1 MSERGVYRGTYSALL
16 DDPDWQWLTAKARL
30 VFLTARLCKQCGP
43 ASIFRYYPEML
54 SVQSGLTVKDIE
66 AALRELEENDWIRRE
81 GVILWLR
88 NGLRHDPNM
97 RLTNKDHRKSV
108 ERAISELPRLPIVL
122 SFCEYYDIEQPANWP
137 SGANGVLPLREG
149 VREGE
154 GGTTRNRERHPS
166 ELPLATGQ
174 PNGAGTNGK
183 GPEHGPA
190 AMRTAA
196 RELLAY
202 LNKKAEKHFQPTP
215 ANVEPIIAR
224 LREGAT
230 FDQCWAIIGL
240 KAAEWKNDA
249 KMRKFLR
256 PETLFNRTKFASY
269 QGELPA
275 TAFEPEVVND

>member
-1 MSERGVYRGTYSALL
+1 VSERGVYRGTYSALL
-16 DDPDWQWLTAKARL
+16 DDPDWQWLSAKARL

-54 SVQSGLTVKDIE
+54 SVQSGVPVKDVE
-66 AALRELEENDWIRRE
+66 AALRELEDNDWIRRE
-81 GVILWLR
+81 GVILWIR

-97 RLTNKDHRKSV
+97 RLVNKDHRKSI
-108 ERAISELPRLPIVL
+108 ERAIAELPRLPIVL
-122 SFCEYYDIEQPANWP
+122 SFCEYYGIEQPANWP
-137 SGANGVLPLREG
+137 SGAVGDLRLREGEG
-149 VREGE
+149 VREG
-154 GGTTRNRERHPS
+154 GTTRDRNRHPS
-166 ELPLATGQ
+166 GLAPAAAALGEGT
-174 PNGAGTNGK
+174 TNGK
-183 GPEHGPA
+183 GHGHGPA

-202 LNKKAEKHFQPTP
+202 LNKKAEKHFQAIP

-230 FDQCWAIIGL
+230 YDQCRAIIGL
-240 KAAEWKNDA
+240 KSAEWKSDA
-249 KMRKFLR
+249 TMRKFLR

-275 TAFEPEVVND
+275 TAFEPEEAT